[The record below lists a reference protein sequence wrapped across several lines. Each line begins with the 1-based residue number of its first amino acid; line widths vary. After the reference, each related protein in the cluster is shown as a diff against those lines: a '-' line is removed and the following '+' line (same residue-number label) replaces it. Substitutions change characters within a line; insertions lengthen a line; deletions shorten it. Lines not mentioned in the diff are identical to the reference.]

1 MNITRTCP
9 PVEIIIFYTPITI
22 RYTPVAAG
30 NPDDSFASA
39 LLPTITGSP
48 PQPNH
53 PATKTSGQ
61 NIFPGKSITFA
72 QTSDDMTTDTPAIRK
87 RSLAEE
93 LAARLQEEIAAGI
106 FGIGEKLP
114 PEPELMRIFGVGR
127 STVREAVR
135 ILSDLGL
142 LRVRQGAGTFVVSR
156 NAPDLMAQRL
166 KRADIREL
174 DEVRR
179 ILEAAIVEKAAE
191 RYTEQD
197 AFRMKAYLSE
207 RKEAAETGRLEP
219 CIDADVNFHAAIAE
233 ATHNEILSELYRATA
248 IHLRDGFKHIYA
260 DTGYLL
266 ASQPSHD
273 RLAAFI
279 LAHDTRNALKT
290 IRIILEEP

>member
-1 MNITRTCP
+1 MMEN
-9 PVEIIIFYTPITI
+9 
-22 RYTPVAAG
+22 
-30 NPDDSFASA
+30 
-39 LLPTITGSP
+39 
-48 PQPNH
+48 
-53 PATKTSGQ
+53 
-61 NIFPGKSITFA
+61 
-72 QTSDDMTTDTPAIRK
+72 PAIRK
-87 RSLAEE
+87 KSLAEE
-93 LAARLQEEIAAGI
+93 LAARLQEQIAAGT

-135 ILSDLGL
+135 ILSDMGL

-156 NAPDLMAQRL
+156 NAPDLMTQRL

-179 ILEAAIVEKAAE
+179 I
-191 RYTEQD
+191 
-197 AFRMKAYLSE
+197 
-207 RKEAAETGRLEP
+207 RLEQ
-219 CIDADVNFHAAIAE
+219 CIDADVNFHATIAE

-248 IHLRDGFKHIYA
+248 IHLRDGFKRIYA

>member
-1 MNITRTCP
+1 MMMKN
-9 PVEIIIFYTPITI
+9 
-22 RYTPVAAG
+22 
-30 NPDDSFASA
+30 
-39 LLPTITGSP
+39 
-48 PQPNH
+48 
-53 PATKTSGQ
+53 
-61 NIFPGKSITFA
+61 
-72 QTSDDMTTDTPAIRK
+72 PAIRK
-87 RSLAEE
+87 KSLAEE
-93 LAARLQEEIAAGI
+93 LAARLQEQIAAGI

-135 ILSDLGL
+135 ILSDMGL

-156 NAPDLMAQRL
+156 NAPDLMTQRL

-207 RKEAAETGRLEP
+207 RKEAAETGRLEQ
-219 CIDADVNFHAAIAE
+219 CIDADVNFHATIAE

-248 IHLRDGFKHIYA
+248 IHLRDGFKRIYA

>member
-1 MNITRTCP
+1 MMMEN
-9 PVEIIIFYTPITI
+9 
-22 RYTPVAAG
+22 
-30 NPDDSFASA
+30 
-39 LLPTITGSP
+39 
-48 PQPNH
+48 
-53 PATKTSGQ
+53 
-61 NIFPGKSITFA
+61 
-72 QTSDDMTTDTPAIRK
+72 PAIRK
-87 RSLAEE
+87 KSLAEE
-93 LAARLQEEIAAGI
+93 LAARLQEQIAAGT

-135 ILSDLGL
+135 ILSDMGL

-156 NAPDLMAQRL
+156 NAPDLMTQRL

-197 AFRMKAYLSE
+197 AFRTEGLPVRTE
-207 RKEAAETGRLEP
+207 RGGRNGPAGTVHRRRREPPRDYSRSDAQRNSQRYSTGRP
-219 CIDADVNFHAAIAE
+219 QSICGTASNVSMRI
-233 ATHNEILSELYRATA
+233 RATCS
-248 IHLRDGFKHIYA
+248 HR
-260 DTGYLL
+260 
-266 ASQPSHD
+266 SPPHD